1 VADAVWALPAE
12 ARRLLDLL
20 VLPLGG
26 QAGPAEAE
34 AAGIASADP
43 VPVANPSA
51 EVMAAL
57 DAGILMGS
65 ASGFPPALSHA
76 AALGLPLLLA
86 QPAGFAAQ
94 GTAPPV
100 LGLDAALAAVLA
112 GNANGNGNG
121 EAGTLRAPAAEGS
134 TAALLAAIADVP
146 RQAAAAFLAG
156 QDSLPAASPP
166 EDDAADLE
174 IHAYLGTSGE
184 GGTVTLRLFNRS
196 PHAWVRAGRSGRGA
210 THLDMAFHS
219 NEPGYS
225 AEPGRGSEPGVTLVR
240 HTLPLLADL
249 PPGSEWTADFPMPKG
264 LAGRSCTFT
273 LSLLRGAMGRRRL
286 FGPMQ
291 IRRAP

>member
-1 VADAVWALPAE
+1 V
-12 ARRLLDLL
+12 
-20 VLPLGG
+20 
-26 QAGPAEAE
+26 
-34 AAGIASADP
+34 
-43 VPVANPSA
+43 
-51 EVMAAL
+51 EVIAAL

-100 LGLDAALAAVLA
+100 LGLDAALAAALA
-112 GNANGNGNG
+112 SNGSFSG
-121 EAGTLRAPAAEGS
+121 EAGALQAPAAEGG

-156 QDSLPAASPP
+156 QASLTAASEP

-174 IHAYLGTSGE
+174 IRAYLGTSGE
-184 GGTVTLRLFNRS
+184 GSTVTLRLFNRS
-196 PHAWVRAGRSGRGA
+196 PHSWVRAGRSGRGA

-219 NEPGYS
+219 NDPGHS
-225 AEPGRGSEPGVTLVR
+225 GGPGAALVR
-240 HTLPLLADL
+240 HTVPLLTDL

-273 LSLLRGAMGRRRL
+273 LSMLRGAMGRRRL
-286 FGPMQ
+286 FGPVQ